1 MIQLLKSNF
10 IELLISSGL
19 SPYWSNFIAILTLV
33 VTVLVIAYLID
44 KVARYILFTVFIR
57 LVKKSKTDWDD
68 LLVEHK
74 VFYAF
79 AHLVPVMFI
88 FYVIPELLDQDLI
101 WVDYLE
107 RLSKTIFIIV
117 FLILFFRIL
126 NVVKTIV
133 SRIESL
139 KDKPLDSFFQ
149 LAKIIIS
156 IILTLIILSIL
167 AKTKITFFFGAFG
180 AMTAVVIL
188 VFKDT
193 LLGFIGSIQLSAND
207 MIRVGDWISMEK
219 FGADGDVIEINLT
232 TVKVKNWD
240 KTITTVPTYS
250 LISDSFKNWRGMQET
265 GSRRIARSIY
275 VNQSTV
281 KFANLELIEKFK
293 KIHLLKQYIVKKEKE
308 VFDYNEQLKAD
319 TSLVSN
325 GRKITNIGT
334 FRAYLVEYLNNHP
347 KINKDLTIL
356 VRQLD
361 PTASGIPIQ
370 IYAFSSD
377 IEWINYEGI
386 QSDIFD
392 HVLAVIPQF
401 ELELFQSPSGT
412 DFKNMLRGGI
422 Y

>member
-19 SPYWSNFIAILTLV
+19 SQYWSNFIAILTLV

-117 FLILFFRIL
+117 FLVLFFRIL

-281 KFANLELIEKFK
+281 KFASPELIEKFK

-377 IEWINYEGI
+377 IEWVNYEGI

-412 DFKNMLRGGI
+412 DFKKAIG
-422 Y
+422 